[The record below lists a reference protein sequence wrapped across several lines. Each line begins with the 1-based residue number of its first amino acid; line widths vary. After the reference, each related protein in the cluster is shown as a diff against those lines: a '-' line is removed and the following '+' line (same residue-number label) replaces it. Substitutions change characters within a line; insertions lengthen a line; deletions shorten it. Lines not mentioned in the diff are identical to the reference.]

1 MLGCETNKL
10 AVQNQTLWSTEI

>member
-10 AVQNQTLWSTEI
+10 AVQNQALCSTEI